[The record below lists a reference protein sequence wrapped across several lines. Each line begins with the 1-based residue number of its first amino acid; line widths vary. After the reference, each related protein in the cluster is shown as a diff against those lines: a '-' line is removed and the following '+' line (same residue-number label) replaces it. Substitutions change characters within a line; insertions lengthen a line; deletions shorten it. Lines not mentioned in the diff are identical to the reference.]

1 MKPKIFIT
9 RKLPGEA
16 ISKIAEYYEVEVW
29 KDYQP
34 PPRRVLSEKI
44 KTIDAL
50 GSLLTDKI
58 DKALLDEAPN
68 IRIIAQ
74 YAVGYDNID
83 VEECTKRGI
92 YVTNTPGVLT
102 EAVADLTWALILAVA
117 RRIVEADR
125 FVRSGAWEETRTG
138 WHPTMMLGVDVHGKV
153 LGVVGLGRIGSAV
166 ARRAKCFNMKILYY
180 DVERKLELEKE
191 LGAEYVDLD
200 YLLSNSDF
208 VTLHVPLTKAT
219 HHLIGERELKIMKPT
234 AYLINTSRG
243 AVVDERA
250 LIKAL
255 EKGWIAGAALDV
267 FEVEPTPKDNPLLK
281 FYNVIVAPHIGS
293 ASRETRERMAMM
305 VAENL
310 IAFAKGEIPPNLVNF
325 EVTKI
330 RSPGFD

>member
-9 RKLPGEA
+9 RKLPGEV